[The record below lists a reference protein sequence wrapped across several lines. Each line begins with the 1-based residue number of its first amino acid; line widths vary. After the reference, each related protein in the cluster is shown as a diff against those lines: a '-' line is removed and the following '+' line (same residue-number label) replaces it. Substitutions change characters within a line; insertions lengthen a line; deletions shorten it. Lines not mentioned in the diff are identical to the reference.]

1 MNPNP
6 LKTLQKLIKS
16 KFKNDSILKQAL
28 IHRSY
33 LNENKTTPLQSNERY
48 EFLGDAILELWVSH
62 QLFHLFPDY
71 NEGILTNLRALT
83 VCTQNLAKIASS
95 FNLGQFLYLSKG
107 EEANGGRLNQS
118 ILANTFEALIGSI
131 YLDKGLKPAY
141 KFLEKFVNPSLLSI
155 SQQKIFKDP
164 KSLFQEIAQAQR
176 GVTPHYQTLKEI
188 GPDHQK
194 IFEVAVLLD
203 KDIIATGE
211 GNSKQKAEE
220 AAAIGAAQKITKN
233 SV

>member
-1 MNPNP
+1 MKPNP
-6 LKTLQKLIKS
+6 IKTLEKLIKI
-16 KFKNDSILKQAL
+16 KFKNGAVLEQAL

-33 LNENKTTPLQSNERY
+33 LNENKTVKLQSNERY
-48 EFLGDAILELWVSH
+48 EFLGDAILELWVSD

-71 NEGILTNLRALT
+71 NEGNLTNLRALV

-95 FNLGQFLYLSKG
+95 FNLGQFLSLSKG
-107 EEANGGRLNQS
+107 EEANGGRNNQS

-131 YLDKGLKPAY
+131 YLDKGLKPTY
-141 KFLEKFVNPSLLSI
+141 KFLDKFVNPSLLAI

-164 KSLFQEIAQAQR
+164 KSLFQEIAQAEK
-176 GVTPHYQTLKEI
+176 GITPHYQTIEES

-194 IFEVAVLLD
+194 IFKVAVLLGD
-203 KDIIATGE
+203 HTIASGS

-220 AAAIGAAQKITKN
+220 AAATAATKIFTKN